1 MDQRGCDVPP
11 AATALRQRRKE
22 EARLGVRLAAGID
35 RYCPLP
41 SWPVGRMY
49 DPRPQRPFVGRCGQP
64 IGRWGSRR
72 GVCGFPVASPALHD
86 TLASTRPRRR
96 GTEAAPGASE
106 STKPT
111 NGCRDRSPSC
121 HSKREGGLL
130 ALTDATRTYARRAPA
145 SPFWHSIRPW
155 YSRALAR
162 RAGSGGRLYRVVIRE
177 YCRRGSVNRDW
188 NVSAWRSR
196 RPGVVSN

>member
-1 MDQRGCDVPP
+1 MGSRGRLMDQRGCDVPP
-11 AATALRQRRKE
+11 AATTLRQRRKE

-41 SWPVGRMY
+41 PWPVGRMY

-111 NGCRDRSPSC
+111 NGCRDRGPWC
-121 HSKREGGLL
+121 HSKRGDALPLRTRPERMRSAHPLHQPSGAAIKGGPCPILP
-130 ALTDATRTYARRAPA
+130 ATPCARLGP
-145 SPFWHSIRPW
+145 H
-155 YSRALAR
+155 
-162 RAGSGGRLYRVVIRE
+162 
-177 YCRRGSVNRDW
+177 
-188 NVSAWRSR
+188 RS
-196 RPGVVSN
+196 